1 MVLNYIWVG
10 FVIIAFIV
18 ALAKLIFLGDTQVF
32 STIVNGTF
40 SSAKL
45 GFEVSLGLTGALT
58 MWMGIMKIGEKAGAI
73 RFLSKIIGPFFKKLF
88 PGIPDGHP
96 AIGNIMMN
104 FSANML
110 GIGNAATPLGLKA
123 MASMQEINPDKT
135 TASNSQIMFL
145 VLNTAGFTLIP
156 VTIMALRA
164 TKGAHDPTDVFIPIL
179 ISTYC
184 ASLIGLILVAI
195 RQGIN
200 LFDRVLLSWLIGGT
214 AFISGVIY
222 LFLHLSP
229 TMKGQVASVTG
240 NCLILGI
247 IVAFITAG
255 VIKKQNVYDS
265 FIEGAKEGFSTAI
278 KIIPYLVG
286 ILIAVG
292 MFRSCGAMDYLIQ
305 GIAWCV
311 AEVGLDTRFVPSI
324 PVAIMKPLSGGGT
337 QGITVELMSSSGVDS
352 FVGRLS
358 SVMYASADTTLY
370 IVALYFGSVGITKT
384 RYAIGAGLLA
394 DLAGILAAIFVSY
407 LFFG

>member
-10 FVIIAFIV
+10 FVIISFIV

-32 STIVNGTF
+32 STIVTGTF

-45 GFEVSLGLTGALT
+45 GFEVALGLTGALT
-58 MWMGIMKIGEKAGAI
+58 MWMGIMRVGEKAGAI

-88 PGIPDGHP
+88 PDIPQDHP

-200 LFDRVLLSWLIGGT
+200 LFDKVLLSWLIGGT
-214 AFISGVIY
+214 VFISGVIY

-229 TMKGQVASVTG
+229 TLKGQVASVTG
-240 NCLILGI
+240 NSLILGI
-247 IVAFITAG
+247 IVAFIVAG

-337 QGITVELMSSSGVDS
+337 QGITVELMASYGVDS

-407 LFFG
+407 LFWG